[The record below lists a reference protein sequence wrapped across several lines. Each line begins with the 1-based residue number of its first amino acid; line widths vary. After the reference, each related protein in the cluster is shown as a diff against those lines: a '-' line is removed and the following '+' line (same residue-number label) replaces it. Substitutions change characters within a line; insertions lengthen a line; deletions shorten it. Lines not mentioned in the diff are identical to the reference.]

1 MHFTACV
8 AKALPIVVIA
18 LGVALPN
25 VAQAAEPDPGTDP
38 ARIAELNEAGARAY
52 AERHYRMAIEKFVEA
67 YAIDHDPNL
76 LFNIARCYEKLG
88 DLGAAIEKYETFVAA
103 PGADTEGRIK
113 AKASIAELQQ
123 LKEQGGV
130 APQDAGAQA
139 TEAETSASASGD
151 ESASH
156 VDIWPWVTL
165 GAGVVV
171 TGVGATFYALGVSDH
186 AQVTDAAGY
195 GDPSVVYPMTRAEA
209 QSYVD
214 SGNTKKLIGGIGLG
228 LGGGLIATGVVL
240 LVTGKSSSTTQSA
253 ATSFTLTPSREGL
266 LAGYSGRF

>member
-1 MHFTACV
+1 MHFTRCV
-8 AKALPIVVIA
+8 ARALPIVIA

-25 VAQAAEPDPGTDP
+25 VARAAEPDPAADP

-113 AKASIAELQQ
+113 AKASLAELQQ

-130 APQDAGAQA
+130 TPQDAAAPA
-139 TEAETSASASGD
+139 TGAETQASSSGD
-151 ESASH
+151 ESSSK

-165 GAGVVV
+165 GAGEI
-171 TGVGATFYALGVSDH
+171 G
-186 AQVTDAAGY
+186 
-195 GDPSVVYPMTRAEA
+195 RAH
-209 QSYVD
+209 V
-214 SGNTKKLIGGIGLG
+214 
-228 LGGGLIATGVVL
+228 
-240 LVTGKSSSTTQSA
+240 
-253 ATSFTLTPSREGL
+253 
-266 LAGYSGRF
+266 